1 MRRINLK
8 TFNTYLLVAFS
19 LSVLIAC
26 KEESAFKSLPMDLTH
41 VNFNNE
47 IIENDS
53 FNILDFEYV
62 YNGGGVAL
70 ADFNNDG
77 LSDVFFTGNM
87 VPNRLYLNQGGMTF
101 RDITVK
107 AGVGAPDK
115 WSSGVAV
122 VDVNADGWMDIY
134 VCATVYSA
142 PQKRKNMLFINQ
154 GLQGG
159 LPVFEDQAAAY
170 GLDDDSHTTVAAFFD
185 YDKDGDL
192 DVYLAINKM
201 DPVMTPNVYKKS
213 HTEALDRVDKLF
225 RNDWDDSLSHP
236 VFTEV
241 SKEAGIIYEGYSL
254 GVNVSDINGDGWSD
268 IYVTND
274 YLTQDLIY
282 INNQDGT
289 FTNRS
294 KDFLAHTSY
303 SAMGN
308 DVVDINNDG
317 YPDIVAVDMLPEDN
331 FRKKTMM
338 MNNNYTG
345 YINNEKYDYQYQC
358 VRNTLQLNQ
367 GFNPVTGEPT
377 FGDMA
382 LLAGVSSTDWSWAPM
397 VADFDNDGLRDLII
411 TNGFPKDIT
420 DRDFSDYNVEVGR
433 YAKKSMLL
441 AKIPSV
447 KIRNYAYRNV
457 NGVQFEDVT
466 TAWGIKEPSFSN
478 GAAYG
483 DLDNDGDLDYVVNN
497 INDPASIFENL
508 SNQKK
513 ENPNNWIRIRLV
525 GRGRNPGGIGAQLK
539 IYHGGNTLYWDHS
552 PYRGYLS
559 SNDPTLVFGLGQS
572 ARVDSVVVY
581 WPTGEV
587 EVRSDVPVNEH
598 ITLSIENAT
607 ERQPVSEAKSVLHFE
622 ALSEEVV
629 AGYIH
634 EEDEFIDFNVQPL
647 LPHKLSQYGPGMA
660 VGDVN
665 GDGLDDVYIS
675 GSRFKKGTFMIQQP
689 EGSFAREDLL
699 PQIDEKTKG
708 EELGAL
714 LFDADAD
721 GDLDLYLVHGSYE
734 LAPEDS
740 SYQDRFYE
748 NQDGQFVLNK
758 EALPPFLA
766 SGSCVRAADYDQDGD
781 LDLFVGGRQV
791 PLHYP
796 LPPSSYFL
804 RNESG
809 KGQVE
814 FIIDEEASGLLEDF
828 GMVTDA
834 LWTDFNNDGS
844 TDLILAGEWMSIN
857 FLQNTNGT
865 FRNVTATSGVD
876 ENVGWWNSLSAGDF
890 DGDGDVDYLAGNL
903 GLNTIN
909 RASTETPIGIY
920 ASDFDRNEGLDA
932 VPTVFLP
939 DEQGRLKEF
948 PFFGRGDMIKQM
960 TKIKADFRMH
970 ADFARA
976 GITDIFSAEQLSGAT
991 AYHANYMESAYI
1003 ENLGGG
1009 RFAMTPLPL
1018 ECQVAP
1024 VYGMISGDYNSDGNL
1039 DVLMVGNDYGNEV
1052 LQGRYDA
1059 FKGLL
1064 MLGAGDGTFL
1074 PVGMEQSGVYV
1085 PEDAKSLT
1093 YVTGSEGGMTIFAA
1107 QNMGPL
1113 KAFSVNT
1120 GGQRVISLEP
1130 ADARVEYLDA
1140 SGRMRLQEVYYG
1152 HTYLSQGSRK
1162 VLIPADA
1169 SQVRV
1174 TTFSGDQRGM

>member
-1 MRRINLK
+1 MRRTNQKILNSWLFATFSFLCLVSCEEK
-8 TFNTYLLVAFS
+8 T
-19 LSVLIAC
+19 
-26 KEESAFKSLPMDLTH
+26 AFKSLPMDLTH

-47 IIENDS
+47 ITENDS

-87 VPNRLYLNQGGMTF
+87 VPNRLFLNQGGMTF
-101 RDITVK
+101 KDITTK
-107 AGVGAPDK
+107 AGVGALDK

-122 VDVNADGWMDIY
+122 VDVNADGWLDIY
-134 VCATVYSA
+134 VCATVYSD
-142 PQKRKNMLFINQ
+142 PQRRKNMLFIHQ
-154 GLQGG
+154 GLKEGI
-159 LPVFEDQAAAY
+159 PVFEDQAEAY
-170 GLDDDSHTTVAAFFD
+170 GLADNSHTTVAAFLD

-201 DPVMTPNVYKKS
+201 DPIMIPNVYKKS

-225 RNDWDDSLSHP
+225 RNDWNDSLSHP

-274 YLTQDLIY
+274 YLTQDLVY

-294 KDFLAHTSY
+294 KAFLPHTSY

-308 DVVDINNDG
+308 DVVDLNNDG

-331 FRKKTMM
+331 FRKKTML

-358 VRNTLQLNQ
+358 VRNTVQLNQ
-367 GFNPVTGEPT
+367 GISPVTGEPT
-377 FGDMA
+377 FGDVA
-382 LLAGVSSTDWSWAPM
+382 LLAGVSSTDWSWAPL
-397 VADFDNDGLRDLII
+397 VADFDNDGYRDLII

-441 AKIPSV
+441 ARIPSV
-447 KIRNYAYRNV
+447 KIRNYAYRNI

-466 TAWGIKEPSFSN
+466 TAWGISEPSFSN

-497 INDPASIFENL
+497 INDPASIYENL
-508 SNQKK
+508 SNRKK
-513 ENPNNWIRIRLV
+513 ESPNNWIRIRLK
-525 GRGRNPGGIGAQLK
+525 GRGLNPGGIGAQLK
-539 IYHGGNTLYWDHS
+539 IYHGGNTLYWNHS

-581 WPTGEV
+581 WPSGEV
-587 EVRSDVPVNEH
+587 EALSNVPVNEN
-598 ITLSIENAT
+598 ITLDIENAKR
-607 ERQPVSEAKSVLHFE
+607 RQPVREAGSVQYFE
-622 ALSEEVV
+622 ALPDDVV
-629 AGYIH
+629 AGYVH
-634 EEDEFIDFNVQPL
+634 EEEEFIDFNVQPL

-665 GDGLDDVYIS
+665 GDGLDDVYMS
-675 GSRFKKGTFMIQQP
+675 GSRFKKGTFLIQQP
-689 EGSFAREDLL
+689 EGTFIKQDLL
-699 PQIDEKTKG
+699 PEINNKTKG
-708 EELGAL
+708 EELGTL
-714 LFDADAD
+714 LFDADLD

-734 LAPEDS
+734 LTPEDS

-748 NQDGQFVLNK
+748 NRDGRFVLNRG
-758 EALPPFLA
+758 ALPPFLV

-781 LDLFVGGRQV
+781 LDLFIGGRQV

-796 LPPSSYFL
+796 LPANSYFL
-804 RNESG
+804 RNESD
-809 KGQVE
+809 KEHIE
-814 FIIDEEASGLLEDF
+814 FVIDGEASALMEDF

-844 TDLILAGEWMSIN
+844 TDLILAGEWMPIS
-857 FLQNTNGT
+857 FLQNTKGT
-865 FRNVTATSGVD
+865 FRNVTATSGVG
-876 ENVGWWNSLSAGDF
+876 ENVGWWNSLTSGDF
-890 DGDGDVDYLAGNL
+890 DGDGDVDYMAGNL

-920 ASDFDRNEGLDA
+920 ASDFDHNEGLDA

-939 DEQGRLKEF
+939 DEQGKLKEF

-976 GITDIFSAEQLSGAT
+976 GITDIFSTEQLSGAT
-991 AYHANYMESAYI
+991 AYHATYMESAYI
-1003 ENLGGG
+1003 ENLGDG

-1024 VYGMISGDYNSDGNL
+1024 VYGMISTDFNNDGNL

-1064 MLGAGDGTFL
+1064 VLGAGDGTFR

-1085 PEDAKSLT
+1085 PEDAKSLMC
-1093 YVTGSEGGMTIFAA
+1093 VINSDEDMKILAA

-1113 KAFSVNT
+1113 KAFSVAT
-1120 GGQRVISLEP
+1120 SGQQVITLKP
-1130 ADARVEYLDA
+1130 TDARVEYLDA
-1140 SGRMRLQEVYYG
+1140 SGSKRIQEVYYG

-1162 VLIPADA
+1162 VLIPAAA

-1174 TTFSGDQRGM
+1174 TTFSGDQRGL